1 MDEKKVIFMGKLTGK
16 TAVVLGAATEN
27 NMGQVIARLFASEG
41 AKVMIAGRN
50 ENALSALAQEIG
62 GNHALCDITNHNE
75 VSALAEK
82 SLGDF
87 GRVDIAV
94 NTVGWGVSKSLLD
107 TPNEDLEKMVAVQF
121 TGVHY
126 FLSEMVR
133 AMMAGSPQGGSII
146 QISSATTKALINNY
160 AAYIGT
166 KSGADALIRC
176 VANDY
181 GQFGIRANS
190 VSPALTKTPMTAGSF
205 GIPGLVD
212 AFLPRYPLGRLNT
225 MTDVANTAL
234 WLASDDAFITGE
246 NIQCNGGVTLRGNP
260 QATDVG
266 AAIAAASKASS

>member
-1 MDEKKVIFMGKLTGK
+1 MAKLTGK
-16 TAVVLGAATEN
+16 IAVVLGAATEN
-27 NMGQVIARLFASEG
+27 NMGQVIARLFAEQG
-41 AKVMIAGRN
+41 AKVMIGGRN
-50 ENALSALAQEIG
+50 EDALSTLAKEIG
-62 GNHALCDITNHNE
+62 GEYNLCDITNHSD
-75 VSALAEK
+75 VSELAEK
-82 SLGDF
+82 SLGKF

-107 TPNEDLEKMVAVQF
+107 TADEDLKKMVAVQF

-133 AMMAGSPQGGSII
+133 AMMATEPQGGSII

-166 KSGADALIRC
+166 KSGSDALIRC

-190 VSPALTKTPMTAGSF
+190 VSPALTKSPMTAGTF
-205 GIPGLVD
+205 AVPGIVD

-234 WLASDDAFITGE
+234 WLASDEAFITGE
-246 NIQCNGGVTLRGNP
+246 NIQCNGGLTLRGNP
-260 QATDVG
+260 QASDVG
-266 AAIAAASKASS
+266 AAIAAASKAST

>member
-1 MDEKKVIFMGKLTGK
+1 MAKLSGK

-27 NMGQVIARLFASEG
+27 NMGQVIARLFALEG
-41 AKVMIAGRN
+41 AKVMVSGRN
-50 ENALSALAQEIG
+50 KDVLSSLAKEISG
-62 GNHALCDITNHNE
+62 EYALCDITDHGS
-75 VSALAEK
+75 VATLAEK
-82 SLGDF
+82 TIGTF

-107 TPNEDLEKMVAVQF
+107 TPDDDLQKMVDVQF

-133 AMMAGSPQGGSII
+133 AMMAGEPQGGSII

-166 KSGADALIRC
+166 KSGSDALIRC

-190 VSPALTKTPMTAGSF
+190 VSPALTNSPMTAGSF
-205 GIPGLVD
+205 GVPGLVD

-234 WLASDDAFITGE
+234 WLASDEAFITGE
-246 NIQCNGGVTLRGNP
+246 NIQCNGGLTLLGNP
-260 QATDVG
+260 QARDVG
-266 AAIAAASKASS
+266 AAIAAASKANS

>member
-1 MDEKKVIFMGKLTGK
+1 MAKLSGK
-16 TAVVLGAATEN
+16 TAVILGAATEN

-41 AKVMIAGRN
+41 ARVMVSGRN
-50 ENALSALAQEIG
+50 KDVLSNLATEIDG
-62 GNHALCDITNHNE
+62 EYAVCDITNHGE

-82 SLGDF
+82 TLSAF
-87 GRVDIAV
+87 GRVNIAV

-107 TPNEDLEKMVAVQF
+107 TPDEDLQKMVDVQF

-133 AMMAGSPQGGSII
+133 AMMEGEPLGGSII

-166 KSGADALIRC
+166 KSGSDALIRC

-181 GQFGIRANS
+181 GQYGIRANS
-190 VSPALTKTPMTAGSF
+190 VSPALTNSPMTAGSF
-205 GIPGLVD
+205 GVPGLVD

-225 MTDVANTAL
+225 LADVANTAL
-234 WLASDDAFITGE
+234 WLASDEAFITGE
-246 NIQCNGGVTLRGNP
+246 NIQCNGGLTLRGNP
-260 QATDVG
+260 QARDVG
-266 AAIAAASKASS
+266 AAIAAASKSEA

>member
-1 MDEKKVIFMGKLTGK
+1 MAKLSGK

-27 NMGQVIARLFASEG
+27 NMGQVIARLFVSEG
-41 AKVMIAGRN
+41 AKVMVSGRN
-50 ENALSALAQEIG
+50 KDALSGLAKEIG
-62 GNHALCDITNHNE
+62 CEYTLCDITKHSD
-75 VSALAEK
+75 VSALADK
-82 SLGDF
+82 TMGALG
-87 GRVDIAV
+87 RIDIAV

-107 TPNEDLEKMVAVQF
+107 TPDEDLQKMVEVQF

-133 AMMAGSPQGGSII
+133 SMMAGEPQGGSIV

-166 KSGADALIRC
+166 KSGSDALIRC

-190 VSPALTKTPMTAGSF
+190 VSPALTKSPMTAGSF
-205 GIPGLVD
+205 GLPGLVD

-246 NIQCNGGVTLRGNP
+246 NIQCNGGLTLRGNP
-260 QATDVG
+260 QASDVG